1 MQLWAQHGINIHI
14 LTYKTTKFTESW
26 NQNILASV
34 AMFNSNIVQFPI
46 CTKIFHDNIVSDLL
60 QDDRPQNQF
69 VIVSCINSY
78 SILKKLTKLYTNQT
92 ILTSDDSSLSME
104 KAVVRKRERQK
115 DITLKMC
122 YNKTGTFQEPTHY
135 TTGSFHSH
143 QQSTEENTLFRILS
157 IAAISEQI
165 KEVKMKGL
173 ESWISISFLKVCWCC
188 VYQNLS

>member
-1 MQLWAQHGINIHI
+1 M
-14 LTYKTTKFTESW
+14 
-26 NQNILASV
+26 
-34 AMFNSNIVQFPI
+34 
-46 CTKIFHDNIVSDLL
+46 
-60 QDDRPQNQF
+60 
-69 VIVSCINSY
+69 
-78 SILKKLTKLYTNQT
+78 YTNQT

-115 DITLKMC
+115 DITLNMC

-173 ESWISISFLKVCWCC
+173 ES
-188 VYQNLS
+188 